1 MGSRLRPVILAV
13 ACLTAMP
20 LAARADVVELTN
32 GARIVGK
39 VMDATATEIVV
50 KVAGRDMRVRQDR
63 VRAITFDEDKR
74 VPVAKVAVAP
84 PPEPVAPAR
93 PLQPVPPA
101 VAAAVVLLDRLQAA
115 TAKPISPA

>member
-1 MGSRLRPVILAV
+1 MGPRLRLVVLAA
-13 ACLTAMP
+13 ACLAAMP
-20 LAARADVVELTN
+20 FAARADVVELTN

-50 KVAGRDMRVRQDR
+50 RVSGREMRVRQER

-93 PLQPVPPA
+93 PLQPVPPS
-101 VAAAVVLLDRLQAA
+101 VA
-115 TAKPISPA
+115 TA